1 MSETDTFVSQEAPS
15 SVGVGTIDLERCK
28 ALLRLLAVPSNAGI
42 AADEFGRRCLYCDW
56 SHEDYRA
63 EPQHDED
70 CPIRKARKLL
80 RGG

>member
-1 MSETDTFVSQEAPS
+1 MTETDTFVSQEA
-15 SVGVGTIDLERCK
+15 IDLERCK
-28 ALLRLLAVPSNAGI
+28 ALLRLLADESNAGI